1 MPNRLVV
8 MRHAESS
15 LDYPGLA
22 DHDRPL
28 NARGQHDASRI
39 AQVLSD
45 RGWLPQLILVSSSR
59 RTIETLERISP
70 LIDKARIEIRP
81 EIYHAGLSSMSE
93 QLEDALEDGT
103 TMILGHNPGS
113 EVLVNHLTGEWKML
127 PTAAAEL
134 IEKSGEKW
142 ELIWVLMPKELG

>member
-93 QLEDALEDGT
+93 QLEDALEEGT

-127 PTAAAEL
+127 PTAAAAL

-142 ELIWVLMPKELG
+142 ELIGVLRPKELG

>member
-1 MPNRLVV
+1 MATRLIV

-15 LDYPGLA
+15 LEYSGVA

-28 NARGQHDASRI
+28 NARGQHDAPCI
-39 AQVLSD
+39 AQALSN

-59 RTIETLERISP
+59 RTIETLEGMS
-70 LIDKARIEIRP
+70 LLDEARIEIRP
-81 EIYHAGLSSMSE
+81 EIYHAGLSSMSD
-93 QLEDALEDGT
+93 QLDDLLEGGI

-113 EVLVNHLTGEWKML
+113 EVLVNHLTGEWEVM
-127 PTAAAEL
+127 PTAAAAL

-142 ELIWVLMPKELG
+142 NLIEMLRPKELS